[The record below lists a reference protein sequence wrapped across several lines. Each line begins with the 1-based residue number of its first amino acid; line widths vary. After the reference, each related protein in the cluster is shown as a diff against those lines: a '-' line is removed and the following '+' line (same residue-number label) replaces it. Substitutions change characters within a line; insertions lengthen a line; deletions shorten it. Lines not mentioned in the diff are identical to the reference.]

1 MDGEEG
7 EGDKHSGWLVVGT
20 QEGLRGQVVGQ
31 ADVRPGPLYQARRRE
46 GARMMPRDVVQA
58 CCRCVFAGRDSDN
71 IDVADF
77 FGSDDGQQIR
87 KSSITRPDIYG
98 RLARRPRRSGAD
110 VVLST
115 ASAAFFDRPC

>member
-46 GARMMPRDVVQA
+46 GARMTPRDVVQA
-58 CCRCVFAGRDSDN
+58 CWRGVFAGRDQL
-71 IDVADF
+71 VPFWA
-77 FGSDDGQQIR
+77 
-87 KSSITRPDIYG
+87 G
-98 RLARRPRRSGAD
+98 RGAAQPARHGTKNGT
-110 VVLST
+110 L
-115 ASAAFFDRPC
+115 